1 MICELILLVFCAIKS
16 YSEIHA
22 AKMVLFLEEPVLVMN
37 KIHKYMNLKN
47 AVDEK
52 QPTSMTTVQLI
63 FAPRIKQY
71 TSDSSSFIIL
81 AVLCNASK

>member
-1 MICELILLVFCAIKS
+1 
-16 YSEIHA
+16 
-22 AKMVLFLEEPVLVMN
+22 MN
-37 KIHKYMNLKN
+37 KN

-52 QPTSMTTVQLI
+52 QRTSMTIIQLI

-81 AVLCNASK
+81 AVLCNAST